1 MDSLS
6 VQPGRTDEQVEVK
19 VQLAAKLPGSGTRVS
34 IEFGG
39 IDMPGWD
46 KRKTKSVS
54 KDRRTLTFE
63 ASASQRQQLEALAAD
78 LATKAKQAT
87 VAVTVAAEAGTDGS
101 SSGEGS
107 SSAAGADAGSSMART
122 EALIFELQ
130 PQAAVVVNPPQLS
143 EAAAAAVKQSLW
155 VKLGE
160 MGVASEWAL
169 KLASRRGGR
178 PASRCASDIHTPLPC
193 PPPLGTPS

>member
-6 VQPGRTDEQVEVK
+6 VQPGRTDEQAEVK
-19 VQLAAKLPGSGTRVS
+19 VQLAAKLPGSGTRVP

-39 IDMPGWD
+39 FDVPGW
-46 KRKTKSVS
+46 KQRKTKSVG

-87 VAVTVAAEAGTDGS
+87 VAVTVAAEAGTEGS

-122 EALIFELQ
+122 EALMFELQ
-130 PQAAVVVNPPQLS
+130 PQAAIVVDPPQLS
-143 EAAAAAVKQSLW
+143 EAAAAAVTQSLW

-160 MGVASEWAL
+160 PAVRWEWAL
-169 KLASRRGGR
+169 KLASRRGGLL
-178 PASRCASDIHTPLPC
+178 ASQVCQ
-193 PPPLGTPS
+193 